1 VISENVILKEGKG
14 VILDKKIILNNY
26 ELRTFIL
33 EEIQITLKKT
43 ENFSKIP

>member
-43 ENFSKIP
+43 ENFSKIL